1 MIEFVGVLVLLLT
14 AGFGMGYAFRG
25 FIGKEL
31 KKLGEELRA
40 ELVKAHLDAAK
51 EAAAVEA
58 KLKLEEQSLKTDM
71 AKVVEE
77 VKSKL

>member
-1 MIEFVGVLVLLLT
+1 M
-14 AGFGMGYAFRG
+14 
-25 FIGKEL
+25 
-31 KKLGEELRA
+31 
-40 ELVKAHLDAAK
+40 VKAHLDAAK